1 MNINLDQFLT
11 STSIAY
17 LLFMIALMLLA
28 LLFLRYSPPERGK
41 AAK

>member
-1 MNINLDQFLT
+1 MTFEQFFT
-11 STSIAY
+11 STAVAYGIFLIAV
-17 LLFMIALMLLA
+17 MLLA